1 MIRMNR
7 VRYRVWYLTAMLV
20 VFIIATPVQGQAMR
34 CDTVMT
40 NPDSAQDSSQTF
52 TVNGV
57 SFKMIHV
64 EGGTFMMG
72 ATAEQEDDAYDDEK
86 PVHSVTLSSYYIGET
101 VVTQA
106 LWEAVMGTTVV
117 QHREM
122 NHIGQR
128 LRGVGPTLPMYFVSW
143 HDCQTFISKL
153 NTLTGQHFRLPT
165 EAEWEYAAR
174 GGNKSRG
181 YKYSGGDDY
190 DRVCWCDENSR
201 NTAHPV
207 KTKLPNELGIY
218 DMSGGVWEWC
228 EDYSQPYNASPKTNP
243 KEERYSDYRRKRG
256 GSWRYVLWHCRI
268 SYRSS
273 SKPDERASVTGFR
286 LVL

>member
-1 MIRMNR
+1 MKSITIKALL
-7 VRYRVWYLTAMLV
+7 LTTMLV
-20 VFIIATPVQGQAMR
+20 SSFQTLRSQEMPLNSDSVHAGLILS
-34 CDTVMT
+34 
-40 NPDSAQDSSQTF
+40 PDSQLTF
-52 TVNGV
+52 VVNGV

-72 ATAEQEDDAYDDEK
+72 ATAEQEDDACDAER
-86 PVHSVTLSSYYIGET
+86 PVHLVTLSSYYIGET

-106 LWEAVMGTTVV
+106 LWKAVMGTTVT
-117 QHREM
+117 QHRAM

-128 LRGVGPTLPMYFVSW
+128 LRGVDSTLPMYFVSW
-143 HDCQTFISKL
+143 DDCQTFISKL

-190 DRVCWCDENSR
+190 DSVCWCDENSG
-201 NTAHPV
+201 NMAHSV

-228 EDYSQPYNASPKTNP
+228 DDYYQPYNASPQTNP
-243 KEERYSDYRRKRG
+243 KEDRYDDYRIKRG
-256 GSWRYVLWHCRI
+256 GSWRYVLWHCRV
-268 SYRSS
+268 SYRSG
-273 SKPDERASVTGFR
+273 SKPNERASVTGFR
-286 LVL
+286 LAL

>member
-1 MIRMNR
+1 MII
-7 VRYRVWYLTAMLV
+7 V
-20 VFIIATPVQGQAMR
+20 VSIIAMSMQGQALL

-40 NPDSAQDSSQTF
+40 NFDTVKDSSQTF
-52 TVNGV
+52 TVNGI

-72 ATAEQEDDAYDDEK
+72 ATAEQEDDACDAEK
-86 PVHSVTLSSYYIGET
+86 PVHPVTLSSYYIGET

-106 LWEAVMGTTVV
+106 LWEAVMGTTVI
-117 QHREM
+117 QHRAM

-128 LRGVGPTLPMYFVSW
+128 LRGVDSTLPMYFVSW
-143 HDCQTFISKL
+143 DDCQTFISKL

-190 DRVCWCDENSR
+190 DSVCWCDENSG
-201 NTAHPV
+201 NMAHSV
-207 KTKLPNELGIY
+207 KTKRPNELGIY

-228 EDYSQPYNASPKTNP
+228 DDYYQPYNASPQTNP
-243 KEERYSDYRRKRG
+243 KEERYDDYRIKRG
-256 GSWRYVLWHCRI
+256 GSWRYVLWHCRV
-268 SYRSS
+268 SYRSG

-286 LVL
+286 LALQI